1 MTVPHLTPAVEA
13 STVAAAVGALRHH
26 GLRPSTA
33 RRVVLEALFTA
44 GRPLTAE
51 EIAGGL
57 GGRVPASDL
66 ASVYRNLEVLERL
79 GLVRHVH
86 LGHGPS
92 LYAPAADR
100 HELVAC
106 ERCGASVALAPRLA
120 KAMRDAV
127 RAATGF
133 EARFSHLPLPGL
145 CPRCHA
151 TTSGGHDHVRT
162 G

>member
-13 STVAAAVGALRHH
+13 PTVAAAVGALRHR
-26 GLRPSTA
+26 GLRLSSA
-33 RRVVLEALFTA
+33 RRVVLEALFAA
-44 GRPLTAE
+44 GRPVAAE
-51 EIAGGL
+51 EIADGV
-57 GGRVPASDL
+57 GGRVPPSDL

-86 LGHGPS
+86 FGHGPS
-92 LYAPAADR
+92 LYAPAGDR

-106 ERCGASVALAPRLA
+106 ERCGTSVALAPRLA
-120 KAMRDAV
+120 EALRTAV

-151 TTSGGHDHVRT
+151 TATTSEAH
-162 G
+162 